1 MIFSEFHKSL
11 TFYFLT
17 CYIGYKVLARNTG
30 SIIIT
35 NILKGILGH
44 PDLMSDRIHPN
55 GDGCTIMTKQF
66 YKALTP
72 YF

>member
-1 MIFSEFHKSL
+1 MVIFAGIEVPF
-11 TFYFLT
+11 FDNGFGD
-17 CYIGYKVLARNTG
+17 GYKVLARKTG

-44 PDLMSDRIHPN
+44 PDLRSDRIDPN
-55 GDGCTIMTKQF
+55 SDGYTIMAKQF
-66 YKALTP
+66 YKALRP